1 MTGPYLIAEDIA
13 VQEGFSNVSQ
23 TDPLSFSIER
33 KNYTKFMNFVD
44 KFDLT
49 SSCEFQFNTFKKEE
63 KKIYFLNKIK
73 EDFETI
79 YNGSG
84 IAFSIK
90 CYYIFMKDYI
100 IRFNITSYE
109 KYKTLYFKVHF
120 NNNSYSA
127 EELEEITKNKILD
140 DIDEVSSVDIKWY
153 YSTNGSVSTSYFE
166 EIVDDNILNE
176 AYPFVNNMSEY
187 IEDFLNSN
195 ETILLLFGDP
205 GTGKTRFIR
214 YLMKKLNNKYK
225 DSNTLYTTD
234 AQVLEKDEMFLS
246 FIQNNSNR
254 LLILEDIDH
263 NLKSRIS
270 GNVFMYKLLSSSDG
284 IIQHNN
290 KKIVLSTN
298 LTTLEDI
305 DEALLREGRCYDI
318 INFRKLTLKESRL
331 FLAKFDIMEK
341 KLDKESYSLA
351 ELYTI
356 VNKKSIKK
364 NSMIMKK
371 VGFE

>member
-1 MTGPYLIAEDIA
+1 MTEPYLIAEDIA
-13 VQEGFSNVSQ
+13 VQDGFNNVSQ
-23 TDPLSFSIER
+23 TDALSFSIEK

-44 KFDLT
+44 KFDLS
-49 SSCEFQFNTFKKEE
+49 SSCGFHFNTFRKEE
-63 KKIYFLNKIK
+63 KNIYFLNKIK
-73 EDFETI
+73 GDFEII
-79 YNGSG
+79 YDGSG
-84 IAFSIK
+84 FSK
-90 CYYIFMKDYI
+90 SYYIFMKDYI
-100 IRFNITSYE
+100 ISFYTTGHE
-109 KYKTLYFKVHF
+109 KYKTLNFKAYF
-120 NNNSYSA
+120 NNNTYTA

-153 YSTNGSVSTSYFE
+153 YSTGGSVSTSYFE
-166 EIVDDNILNE
+166 EIIDDNIINE
-176 AYPFVNNMSEY
+176 AYPFIPNMSEY
-187 IEDFLNSN
+187 IDNFLNSN

-318 INFRKLTLKESRL
+318 INFRKLTVKESRL

-364 NSMIMKK
+364 NNIIMKK